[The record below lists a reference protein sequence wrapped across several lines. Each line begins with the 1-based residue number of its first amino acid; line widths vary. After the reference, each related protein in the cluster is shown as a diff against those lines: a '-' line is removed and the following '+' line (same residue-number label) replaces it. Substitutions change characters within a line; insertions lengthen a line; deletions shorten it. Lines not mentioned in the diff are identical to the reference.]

1 MVGFTIEN
9 ATKDKDKP
17 IYPFETAV
25 ARIEAMAAATDAF
38 GFAFHLTWRC
48 ENFLRAYTDLD
59 DTIRELKGY
68 EDAGA
73 KVLIASGLP
82 DREAVKTVCSAL
94 SKPFNFMVGIPGW
107 AFDVASLRASGA
119 SVLRGRRCGDGN
131 PRPRHIRIC
140 RNGFA
145 LVGRGRIH
153 GIARMTTLLLFFLQA
168 GHQLNEIA
176 GSKPA
181 VQLVV

>member
-25 ARIEAMAAATDAF
+25 ARIEAMAAAADAF

-73 KVLIASGLP
+73 KVLLASGLF
-82 DREAVKTVCSAL
+82 DLEAVKTVCSKL
-94 SKPFNFMVGIPGW
+94 SKPFNFMVGIPCW
-107 AFDVASLRASGA
+107 AFDVASL
-119 SVLRGRRCGDGN
+119 
-131 PRPRHIRIC
+131 
-140 RNGFA
+140 
-145 LVGRGRIH
+145 
-153 GIARMTTLLLFFLQA
+153 
-168 GHQLNEIA
+168 
-176 GSKPA
+176 
-181 VQLVV
+181 